1 VPRIMQMRPQARAIP
16 PLWTENPKRQDSV
29 AERSEFEPSG
39 PLIQHEKR
47 SISSTFFSPPGKPI
61 EASKGLRSHPGRAS
75 RRALP
80 PSYRLP
86 ASLAQPP
93 RQVWNSN
100 CSLEH
105 NLQDH
110 KPPAFF
116 NGVLGCEPAPAS
128 INGPDIATSSPFHT
142 DVKHAGNTM
151 PAHPKTLDFSAR
163 SEFLVGTPSLRRISR
178 RRYLTPSTKPV
189 CGELLIFGTN
199 QQFARHTCISH
210 SRRRTGLP

>member
-1 VPRIMQMRPQARAIP
+1 MP
-16 PLWTENPKRQDSV
+16 DCV
-29 AERSEFEPSG
+29 AERGEFEPSG

-47 SISSTFFSPPGKPI
+47 PISSTFFPPPGKPI

-86 ASLAQPP
+86 ASLAQPR

-128 INGPDIATSSPFHT
+128 INGPDIATSSSFHT

-151 PAHPKTLDFSAR
+151 AAHPKTLDFSAR

-178 RRYLTPSTKPV
+178 RRYLTPRTKPQISGSDLPAASFRESSIRREV
-189 CGELLIFGTN
+189 RSVVIVVAGVSFVPRRCAHGYVLVLL
-199 QQFARHTCISH
+199 
-210 SRRRTGLP
+210 RRG